1 MLFRSALSYKAKEKN
16 ITVLEDF
23 NFEQPK
29 TKNYID
35 LLKNLSLS
43 DKKTLLVVD
52 GNNKNIYLSARNLPK
67 AKVVNA
73 ADLNT
78 YDILNAGILVLAES
92 SVKKI
97 ENLLS

>member
-1 MLFRSALSYKAKEKN
+1 M
-16 ITVLEDF
+16 
-23 NFEQPK
+23 
-29 TKNYID
+29 
-35 LLKNLSLS
+35 
-43 DKKTLLVVD
+43 D